1 MHLLNNFLID
11 KIGIFFP
18 PLICR
23 EREINVYIR
32 DKIDVVHVYTA
43 TDARVITDNSI
54 IMYTLNQCQ
63 GM

>member
-11 KIGIFFP
+11 EIGEFFP

-23 EREINVYIR
+23 EKKINFYIG

-43 TDARVITDNSI
+43 TDARVITDNRI
-54 IMYTLNQCQ
+54 IM
-63 GM
+63 

>member
-11 KIGIFFP
+11 EIGIFFP

-43 TDARVITDNSI
+43 TDARVITDNRI
-54 IMYTLNQCQ
+54 IM
-63 GM
+63 